1 MEEKL
6 TRLQKLNLIKCSK
19 SDFEARLYE
28 LRSFHTPL
36 STDERASRNEREDE
50 LSQAIR
56 FCNYLQMALKHKSD
70 FGPENYM
77 MLDYIGLA
85 DLCEDPL
92 F

>member
-1 MEEKL
+1 MTNL
-6 TRLQKLNLIKCSK
+6 TKTQKLNLIKCSK

-28 LRSFHTPL
+28 LRRFHTPL
-36 STDERASRNEREDE
+36 STEERYDRNKREDE

-56 FCNYLQMALKHKSD
+56 FCNYLQMALKHKPD

-85 DLCEDPL
+85 ELCEEQL